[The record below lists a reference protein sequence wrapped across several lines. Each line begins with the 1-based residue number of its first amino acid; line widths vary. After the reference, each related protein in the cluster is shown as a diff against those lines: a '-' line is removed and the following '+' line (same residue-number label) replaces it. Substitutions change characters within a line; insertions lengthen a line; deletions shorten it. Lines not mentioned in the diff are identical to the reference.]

1 MIIGT
6 LEDIVLRLDMR
17 VNTLERRLQ
26 AALPPVRTEPE
37 SPDLG
42 DLEDTIRSA
51 PADML
56 EDTIRSLYVTIEELR
71 VQLEDAKR
79 TEHDLDAEVAR
90 LTKENQRLTQLAWEA
105 QAQVDKLKQHND
117 DLARDAGSL
126 IGARALNEALTQK
139 QHMLE
144 AKNQKLAD
152 SLAHERA
159 ERDLALEQLDAA
171 RRGHADMK
179 NRLDATTGAHRAL
192 VRHMV
197 EQRRG
202 LLSILRSE
210 PPGPDTDICDN
221 D

>member
-26 AALPPVRTEPE
+26 AALPPARSGREPE

-56 EDTIRSLYVTIEELR
+56 EATIRSLYVTIEELR

-144 AKNQKLAD
+144 AKN
-152 SLAHERA
+152 
-159 ERDLALEQLDAA
+159 RDLEERLERHRDCIDRTADALE
-171 RRGHADMK
+171 
-179 NRLDATTGAHRAL
+179 
-192 VRHMV
+192 
-197 EQRRG
+197 
-202 LLSILRSE
+202 LLGFHVFA
-210 PPGPDTDICDN
+210 PGTDICDN